1 MENYDLGSSLLHDGL
16 YKKAVKEMGTLREK
30 LPEEAFA
37 ALARE
42 VIRRLSDHSAA
53 PQGSISFPSDETI
66 DELARALM
74 QPGLD
79 AGKDFIDRI
88 REQGASVE
96 TVYLAYLAEAAKKLG
111 EWWEEDEVSFVDV
124 TLGTGHIYAIMR
136 GLKPLFR
143 APLAN
148 LTQPHA
154 FFAAVPGETHLLGVS
169 MAADLF
175 RKNGWEIDLKRD
187 LDHDMIIHHTKT
199 SGVPL
204 IGLSASGDHAL
215 VPLARLV
222 IALRIS
228 APDASIMVSGAIL
241 ASSYEGVKEMGIDI
255 IPSSMDDALTKA
267 RGQWDLTVQQAKV
280 RSAR

>member
-1 MENYDLGSSLLHDGL
+1 MTDSDHGQSMIHDGL
-16 YKKAVKEMGTLREK
+16 YQKAVKEMGTLREK

-42 VIRRLSDHSAA
+42 VIRRLSDHGAA
-53 PQGSISFPSDETI
+53 PQGSIAFPSDETI
-66 DELARALM
+66 EELALAVM
-74 QPGLD
+74 QPDLD
-79 AGKDFIDRI
+79 VGKEFIERI
-88 REQGASVE
+88 RAQGASAE

-154 FFAAVPGETHLLGVS
+154 LFASVPGETHLLGVS

-175 RKNGWEIDLKRD
+175 RKNGWEIELKRD
-187 LDHDMIIHHTKT
+187 LDHDMIIHHTKI

-228 APDASIMVSGAIL
+228 TPDASIMVSGAIL
-241 ASSYEGVKEMGIDI
+241 GTSYEQVQDMGVDI
-255 IPSSMDDALTKA
+255 IPSSMDDALMKA
-267 RGQWDLTVQQAKV
+267 HGLWELTVKQARV
-280 RSAR
+280 SSAR

>member
-1 MENYDLGSSLLHDGL
+1 MTNVDHGASLLHDEL
-16 YKKAVKEMGTLREK
+16 YQKAVKEIGTLREK
-30 LPEEAFA
+30 LPEDAFA

-42 VIRRLSDHSAA
+42 VIRRLSDHDAA

-79 AGKDFIDRI
+79 AGNQFIERI
-88 REQGASVE
+88 RAQGASVE

-136 GLKPLFR
+136 GLKPMFR

-148 LTQPHA
+148 LTRPHGL
-154 FFAAVPGETHLLGVS
+154 FAAVPGESHLLGVS

-187 LDHDMIIHHTKT
+187 LDHDTIIHHAKT
-199 SGVPL
+199 TGVPL
-204 IGLSASGDHAL
+204 VGLSASGDHAL
-215 VPLARLV
+215 VPLARMI

-241 ASSYEGVKEMGIDI
+241 GSSYERIQEMGVDI
-255 IPSSMDDALTKA
+255 IPESMDDALAKA
-267 RGQWDLTVQQAKV
+267 RSRWDQTIDQAKIS
-280 RSAR
+280 SAR